1 VRGATTF
8 ILDGQ
13 EVTTR
18 PGETI
23 WEVARHHGRE
33 IPHLCLST
41 EPDFRAD
48 GNCRL
53 CMVEVEGAA
62 RLVASCIVRPSP
74 GAVVRID
81 SERARAAR
89 RTVMDLLL
97 AEADIASGT
106 EADRWARELG
116 AARGRLPGPEAPPPP
131 DESHPGVVVDL
142 AACIRCLRCVQACRE
157 VEAYDVIGMANRG
170 ARCEVV
176 FDCDDPM
183 GESTCVSCGS
193 CAQTCPTGAITFRV
207 PR

>member
-74 GAVVRID
+74 
-81 SERARAAR
+81 RANA
-89 RTVMDLLL
+89 
-97 AEADIASGT
+97 
-106 EADRWARELG
+106 
-116 AARGRLPGPEAPPPP
+116 
-131 DESHPGVVVDL
+131 
-142 AACIRCLRCVQACRE
+142 
-157 VEAYDVIGMANRG
+157 
-170 ARCEVV
+170 
-176 FDCDDPM
+176 
-183 GESTCVSCGS
+183 
-193 CAQTCPTGAITFRV
+193 
-207 PR
+207 